1 MDDLKISPLDSARR
15 LALEAGLDFAAR
27 FAGAPRPLSTETVE
41 TLYNAFLAEQIDDN
55 DAVIA
60 LGLSFGETFL
70 AHGDFEW
77 VQVVDEYGD
86 ETCLALTGKT
96 LFCAPISMIKK
107 RLARGER
114 PDIRLLREA
123 TIEQILTQAE
133 DADDR

>member
-1 MDDLKISPLDSARR
+1 MDDLKISPLDPPQR
-15 LALEAGLDFAAR
+15 LALEAGLNFAAR
-27 FAGAPRPLSTETVE
+27 FAGAPRPLSTEAVE
-41 TLYNAFLAEQIDDN
+41 ALYNAFLEEEIDDS
-55 DAVIA
+55 DAIIA

-77 VQVVDEYGD
+77 VRVVDEYGD

-96 LFCAPISMIKK
+96 VFCAPISMIQK
-107 RLARGER
+107 RLERGER

-123 TIEQILTQAE
+123 TIEQILAQAE